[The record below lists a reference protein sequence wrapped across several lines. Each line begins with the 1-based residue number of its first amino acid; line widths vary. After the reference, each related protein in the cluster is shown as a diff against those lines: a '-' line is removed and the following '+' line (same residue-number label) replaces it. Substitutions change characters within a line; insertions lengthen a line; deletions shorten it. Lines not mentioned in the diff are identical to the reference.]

1 MPVHPIHAIVAVTD
15 RCNARCLMC
24 DIWKKGRTEEMA
36 PADYSRLPGTLREIN
51 VTGGEPLLRDD
62 LEEAIRTMRTTCPK
76 ARIVLSTNGLL
87 PARLASLLERIDPIA
102 VRVSLDGIG
111 EVHDRIR
118 GVEGAYQKAIESLDV
133 ARTAGIS
140 DLGVCATLSKHNA
153 GTVKDIQELAK
164 RRGIQ
169 FTFTVTHS
177 SPVFFGDQHDDEAEV
192 GTAICDM
199 TEIRSRLFRS
209 TNPKDWFKAYF
220 VSGLIDMVLGHPRS
234 VDCRAGTD
242 FFFLDAQGN
251 VYPCHMWE
259 RRMGNL
265 LERAYA
271 DIIDDNQATLRAVA
285 KCSKR
290 CWMTCTVAPEMH
302 RKLIQFALRVG
313 WAKFTHHLK
322 ALLRK

>member
-1 MPVHPIHAIVAVTD
+1 MPVHPTHAIVAVTD

-24 DIWKKGRTEEMA
+24 DIWKKGRTQEMT
-36 PADYSRLPGTLREIN
+36 PGDYSRLPRSLREIN

-62 LEEAIRTMRTTCPK
+62 LEEVIRTMRRTCPK

-87 PARLASLLERIDPIA
+87 PARLAGLLEKIDRIT

-118 GVEGAYQKAIESLDV
+118 GIDRAYQKALESLDV
-133 ARTAGIS
+133 ARKAGIT

-153 GTVKDIQELAK
+153 GTVKDVQELA
-164 RRGIQ
+164 RARDIQ

-192 GTAICDM
+192 EPAIRDM
-199 TEIRSRLFRS
+199 TTIRSRLFQS
-209 TNPKDWFKAYF
+209 TNPKDWFKAFF
-220 VSGLIDMVLGHPRS
+220 VSGLIDMVLGRPRP

-242 FFFLDAQGN
+242 FFFLDAQAN

-259 RRMGNL
+259 RKMGNL
-265 LERAYA
+265 LEKTYA
-271 DIIDDNQATLRAVA
+271 DIIADSGATLAAVA
-285 KCSKR
+285 KCNKR
-290 CWMTCTVAPEMH
+290 CWMTCTVAPEMR
-302 RKLIQFALRVG
+302 RKLILFAMRVA
-313 WAKFTHHLK
+313 WAKLAHHLRTV
-322 ALLRK
+322 LRR